1 MAKFK
6 YRFQTLLNVKEN
18 MEKNVKNELGIA
30 VQELEKQ
37 KEILRKLQ
45 YEIESQENEY
55 RYEGERKT
63 VILKLRQRLEYIKLI
78 QERKEQQQQR
88 VKEAKRNV
96 DKIRERLIEAMK
108 EKKVLENLKE
118 KEWIVFKKEQEKLEQ
133 LLVDELVNYKES
145 KKTDE
150 D

>member
-78 QERKEQQQQR
+78 HERKEQQQQR